1 MKRDSDEKEL
11 YVPVD
16 HFMVAGKNLYEI
28 VEEFMSYRFITL
40 FRCMNIQIFE
50 ISSVETSIPGYQ
62 PVSLNLSVSS
72 Y

>member
-1 MKRDSDEKEL
+1 MFRLITLWLQEIIYMKLPNS
-11 YVPVD
+11 
-16 HFMVAGKNLYEI
+16 MI
-28 VEEFMSYRFITL
+28 YRFIPL